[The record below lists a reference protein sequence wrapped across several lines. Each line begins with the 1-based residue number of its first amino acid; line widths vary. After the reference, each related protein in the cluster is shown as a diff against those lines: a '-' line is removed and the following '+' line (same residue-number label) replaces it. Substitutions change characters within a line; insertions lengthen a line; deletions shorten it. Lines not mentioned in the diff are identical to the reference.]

1 VRKWRFDFAWPG
13 ELLALEVEGGTW
25 IAGRHARGAGIEGDC
40 EKYGW
45 ALVMG
50 WRVLRVTGKQ
60 VKSGQAIEWLELLFD
75 NGRLADV
82 G

>member
-1 VRKWRFDFAWPG
+1 M
-13 ELLALEVEGGTW
+13 LACEVEGGTW

-60 VKSGQAIEWLELLFD
+60 VKSCQALEWIELLVD
-75 NGRLADV
+75 NQRIADV
-82 G
+82 S